1 MKQVRKGVVLRRE
14 DLHVFEV
21 DPSLMTRV
29 PQDVSDAE
37 QARIVRNRLEYLDWM
52 HRHFAQRT
60 ILLSEVADV
69 PAHGPGH
76 GHS

>member
-29 PQDVSDAE
+29 PQDVTDPE
-37 QARIVRNRLEYLDWM
+37 QTRIVRNRWEYLDWM
-52 HRHFAQRT
+52 HRHFAHKT
-60 ILLSEVADV
+60 VLLSEVTDA

-76 GHS
+76 GH